1 MRISDNRFHTEG
13 KDVPDEL
20 PLKFQQGNKFPH
32 KISDAGDRVR
42 E

>member
-1 MRISDNRFHTEG
+1 MRNADNRFHTEG

-20 PLKFQQGNKFPH
+20 SLKFQPGNKLPH
-32 KISDAGDRVR
+32 KVSDAGDRVR